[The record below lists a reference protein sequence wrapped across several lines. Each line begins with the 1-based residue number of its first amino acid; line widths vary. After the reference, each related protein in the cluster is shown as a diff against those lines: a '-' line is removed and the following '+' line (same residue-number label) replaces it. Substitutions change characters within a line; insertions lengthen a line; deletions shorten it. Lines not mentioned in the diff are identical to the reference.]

1 MPDNPESLSS
11 QFYYKQ
17 NHLTSPDTKIPM
29 QVKPLPS
36 SISNDVKLDVP
47 QAGGTM
53 HVQSGAAVPVALTI
67 EPNDSL
73 NVKEAPLSS
82 SPPPEANTI
91 EPIIPSGTG
100 SMEDA
105 SVDTTSLSE
114 FMLFPLRLNIWK

>member
-1 MPDNPESLSS
+1 
-11 QFYYKQ
+11 
-17 NHLTSPDTKIPM
+17 
-29 QVKPLPS
+29 LPS

-91 EPIIPSGTG
+91 ESIIPSGTG
-100 SMEDA
+100 SMEDT